1 MESLKHLPQLKIEP
15 DFLKLILLC
24 ATKKQYQLMKGVGTL
39 LIPVLHFK
47 IFQLSSLT
55 FCYCFTA
62 YKPGTMIGIISSSY
76 FVQRTGTPG
85 QNYQVNV
92 FL

>member
-15 DFLKLILLC
+15 DFFLINSIVCDKETISVNERRGNSFDACSTFEVFSTKFLNLLLLC
-24 ATKKQYQLMKGVGTL
+24 
-39 LIPVLHFK
+39 F
-47 IFQLSSLT
+47 S
-55 FCYCFTA
+55 A

-85 QNYQVNV
+85 QNY
-92 FL
+92 